1 MARTEHK
8 QGIVLYSHT
17 IYTFKR
23 IDPYSKYSEFHYTE
37 LDSFDEVNVGDCT
50 PEKILYINGSYYQYG
65 YATMYNTKDKTNS
78 LIQFK
83 DKNKLVA
90 EVIDK

>member
-8 QGIVLYSHT
+8 PVNRLYSYT

-50 PEKILYINGSYYQYG
+50 DEKILYINGSYYQYV
-65 YATMYNTKDKTNS
+65 YSTMYNTKEKTNS

>member
-1 MARTEHK
+1 MARIEHK
-8 QGIVLYSHT
+8 QVIVLYSHT

-23 IDPYSKYSEFHYTE
+23 IDPYSKYSEFNYTE

-50 PEKILYINGSYYQYG
+50 HEKILYINGSYYQYD
-65 YATMYNTKDKTNS
+65 YATMYNTKEKTNS

-83 DKNKLVA
+83 DGNKLVA